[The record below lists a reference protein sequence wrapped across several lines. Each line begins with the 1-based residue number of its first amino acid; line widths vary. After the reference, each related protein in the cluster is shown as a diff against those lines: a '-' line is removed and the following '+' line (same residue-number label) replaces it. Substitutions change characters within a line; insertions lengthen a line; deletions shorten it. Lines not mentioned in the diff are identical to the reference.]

1 MINSFIRNYKA
12 EIVSLVSELQK
23 ATKGT
28 SQKMSDDLKNVEAA
42 LKKSRPSLMFYGIYN
57 SGKSTLLNA
66 IFGDNIASVNDVPE
80 THKVTSYSWNGY
92 ELVDTP
98 GLNGPKEDEV
108 VTMNEINKHD
118 IIMFVIDDSDNFDS
132 DVITRRIVEILE
144 ARKPCIIVINKKNDS
159 SYDEILVIKEKM
171 SRNIATL
178 SKVTQNY
185 DFIAVDAKSA
195 LRARREDKKTLLED
209 SDIKLL
215 ESCITKKLH
224 QVSSIQLLRTPI
236 ELSID
241 VCEKAK
247 KQYKEMIS
255 NSEVSHLNELLQ
267 RLYYVKA
274 QIVQEFNSSLQT
286 KIYTFT
292 EQIYQQ
298 ARDYGN
304 DEVKADSYMEEIS
317 NLVKLEMTKFAQE
330 SKTTLDDFSVDWKLE
345 LSNLPDMPDKPSKPN
360 IESSRAEYSH
370 DEIDGLLDLVEII
383 CRSPIMIPLP
393 EPIPVPVPI
402 VAEIIRAVK
411 NFLFGPGQK
420 KNVDL
425 DEWNQKQ
432 EEYAEKRELAL
443 RELRNRIE
451 MNMTE
456 FQQSVLNTFNQ
467 QFDKVYENS
476 TVQIRERLEKY
487 QNQDSEIVK
496 KQKEIAEIESR
507 LQQLEQEIK
516 GA

>member
-1 MINSFIRNYKA
+1 
-12 EIVSLVSELQK
+12 
-23 ATKGT
+23 
-28 SQKMSDDLKNVEAA
+28 
-42 LKKSRPSLMFYGIYN
+42 
-57 SGKSTLLNA
+57 
-66 IFGDNIASVNDVPE
+66 
-80 THKVTSYSWNGY
+80 
-92 ELVDTP
+92 
-98 GLNGPKEDEV
+98 
-108 VTMNEINKHD
+108 
-118 IIMFVIDDSDNFDS
+118 
-132 DVITRRIVEILE
+132 
-144 ARKPCIIVINKKNDS
+144 
-159 SYDEILVIKEKM
+159 
-171 SRNIATL
+171 
-178 SKVTQNY
+178 
-185 DFIAVDAKSA
+185 
-195 LRARREDKKTLLED
+195 
-209 SDIKLL
+209 
-215 ESCITKKLH
+215 
-224 QVSSIQLLRTPI
+224 
-236 ELSID
+236 
-241 VCEKAK
+241 
-247 KQYKEMIS
+247 MIS

-317 NLVKLEMTKFAQE
+317 NLVKLEMTKFVQE